1 MNGTL
6 IINITNIDDQITVN
20 RVKTEK
26 VEVLSEE
33 KGTNQCRSEIATR
46 LKMFYTNVWKKKKKT
61 QEELLTSAEG
71 STWYC

>member
-46 LKMFYTNVWKKKKKT
+46 LKMFYTNV
-61 QEELLTSAEG
+61 
-71 STWYC
+71 